1 MRLTP
6 AELARYSRQMRL
18 PEVGADGQQ
27 RLRDASVLVV
37 GAGGLGS
44 PVATYLAAAGVGRIG
59 LVDFDTVEVSNLHRQ
74 PLYTLADAGRLKV
87 DVAAERLATL
97 NPHVAVEAHPVR
109 LGASNAAALV
119 ARYDVVADGTDTF
132 ETRYLVNDACVLA
145 GRPNAYASVGQF
157 SGQAAV
163 FAAAL
168 PDGRRGPCYR
178 CVFPEPPPAG
188 AVPSCAEGGVL
199 GVLPGLLGTIQA
211 AEALK
216 LILGVGQPL
225 AGRLLLVDAWSM
237 EFTTLHVDRDP
248 ACPVCGDS
256 PTIRSLTDSAAA
268 CGPSLPMPSIP
279 EMTVTELKTLIDSGK
294 RPFILDVREPDEYEG
309 ANLEGALIPLGEL
322 PARVGELEAHRGDA
336 VLVVHCRLGGRSAK
350 AVEFLHAQGFTNA
363 VNLAGGIHAWS
374 DEIDPSLAKV

>member
-27 RLRDASVLVV
+27 RLRDASVLIV

-87 DVAAERLATL
+87 DVAAERLAAL
-97 NPHVAVEAHPVR
+97 NPHVAVEVHPVR

-216 LILGVGQPL
+216 LILGVGQSL
-225 AGRLLLVDAWSM
+225 SGRLLVFDALATK
-237 EFTTLHVDRDP
+237 FRTLKLRKDP
-248 ACPVCGDS
+248 GCRVCS
-256 PTIRSLTDSAAA
+256 KK
-268 CGPSLPMPSIP
+268 P
-279 EMTVTELKTLIDSGK
+279 EDIELID
-294 RPFILDVREPDEYEG
+294 YE
-309 ANLEGALIPLGEL
+309 AF
-322 PARVGELEAHRGDA
+322 
-336 VLVVHCRLGGRSAK
+336 C
-350 AVEFLHAQGFTNA
+350 
-363 VNLAGGIHAWS
+363 
-374 DEIDPSLAKV
+374 SLAQ